1 MFFVLK
7 LYQVYLLSPIYWK
20 FRFLSLYYWICF
32 TFVLKLKKYLLLFC
46 SFLNYWKKNSFLS
59 LVLKLL
65 KKKNSLWTF
74 FFFFQIWVTK
84 IVFYPIKKLGTFFG
98 RLGQSNRNCINLQ
111 NEEISKHQN
120 NNNWNKKLKIDY
132 FHKDVIFVLIKKEG
146 GKRNFNLVAD
156 FLLDLPVVDEEGS

>member
-1 MFFVLK
+1 MFLNFIKFIFCLQSIENFVFYPYTIEYVSLSSLNLKNIFFFLFILK
-7 LYQVYLLSPIYWK
+7 LL
-20 FRFLSLYYWICF
+20 
-32 TFVLKLKKYLLLFC
+32 
-46 SFLNYWKKNSFLS
+46 KKNSFLS

-65 KKKNSLWTF
+65 KKKKTLYEL

-84 IVFYPIKKLGTFFG
+84 IVFYPINKLGTFFG

-120 NNNWNKKLKIDY
+120 NNNWNKKLKIEY